1 MLTTARPTH
10 EENRQIATCLR
21 EASQRLADQ
30 GANPYRAGAY
40 RAAADTVDSLDE
52 SVRTLFDAGGLD
64 ALDALPHIGTGI
76 AQAIA
81 ELLIT
86 GHWRQ
91 LDRLRGEIEPASPF
105 ESVPGIGREL
115 AMRIHDTLHIDTLE
129 DLEIAARSGRLETVA
144 GVGPRRAAGIR
155 AALDDVLSRRRQWHD
170 HTHRDSLGTE
180 PPVELLL
187 HIDRLYRA
195 RALAGKLPTIAP
207 KRLNPEG
214 VAWLPVMHET
224 RGGWHFTAL
233 FSNTGRAHELGRT
246 TDWVVLYFYDD
257 LHEEHQ
263 RTVVT
268 EAHGTLVGKRVV
280 RGREM
285 ECRAYYD
292 AG

>member
-1 MLTTARPTH
+1 MLMTASRTY
-10 EENRQIATCLR
+10 EENRQIAGCLR
-21 EASQRLADQ
+21 EASQRLSDQ

-40 RAAADTVDSLDE
+40 RAAADTIDGLDDD
-52 SVRTLFDAGGLD
+52 VRSLFDAGGLD

-76 AQAIA
+76 ARAIA
-81 ELLIT
+81 ELLVT

-91 LDRLRGEIEPASPF
+91 LDRLRGEVEPASAF

-155 AALDDVLSRRRQWHD
+155 AALDDMLSRRRRWHGRPQGD
-170 HTHRDSLGTE
+170 GVGTE

-195 RALAGKLPTIAP
+195 GAAAGKLPTIAP

-214 VAWLPVMHET
+214 TAWLPVMHET

-233 FSNTGRAHELGRT
+233 FSNTGRAHELRRT

-257 LHEEHQ
+257 THDEHQ

-268 EAHGTLVGKRVV
+268 ETHGELAGKRVV

-285 ECRAYYD
+285 ECSAYY
-292 AG
+292 AA

>member
-1 MLTTARPTH
+1 MQTTASRTA
-10 EENRQIATCLR
+10 EENRQIASCLR
-21 EASQRLADQ
+21 EAAQRLADQ

-40 RAAADTVDSLDE
+40 RAGADTLDGLDR
-52 SVRTLFDAGGLD
+52 SVRALFDTGGID
-64 ALDALPHIGTGI
+64 ALDALPQIGLGV

-81 ELLIT
+81 ELLLT
-86 GHWRQ
+86 GRWRQ
-91 LDRLRGEIEPASPF
+91 LERLRGDTAFASAF
-105 ESVPGIGREL
+105 EAVPGIGREL

-129 DLEIAARSGRLETVA
+129 DLEAAARTGRLETVP

-155 AALDDVLSRRRQWHD
+155 AALDEVLSRRRRWHA
-170 HTHRDSLGTE
+170 HTRNDGLGAE

-195 RALAGKLPTIAP
+195 RAAAGTLPTLAP

-214 VAWLPVMHET
+214 KAWLPVLHIT

-233 FSNTGRAHELGRT
+233 FSNTGRVYEDSPM
-246 TDWVVLYFYDD
+246 TDWVALFFYDD
-257 LHEEHQ
+257 VLRESE
-263 RTVVT
+263 RMVVT
-268 EAHGTLVGKRVV
+268 EAHGELAGKRIV

-285 ECRAYYD
+285 ECRVYY

>member
-1 MLTTARPTH
+1 MQTTASRTD
-10 EENRQIATCLR
+10 EENRQIASCLR
-21 EASQRLADQ
+21 EAAQRLADQ

-40 RAAADTVDSLDE
+40 RAGANTLDGLDR
-52 SVRTLFDAGGLD
+52 SVRALFDAGGID
-64 ALDALPHIGTGI
+64 ALDALPQIGLGV

-81 ELLIT
+81 ELLLT
-86 GHWRQ
+86 GRWRQ
-91 LDRLRGEIEPASPF
+91 LERLRGDTAFASAF
-105 ESVPGIGREL
+105 EAVPGIGREL

-129 DLEIAARSGRLETVA
+129 DLEAAARTGRLETVS

-155 AALDDVLSRRRQWHD
+155 AALDEVLSRRRRWHA
-170 HTHRDSLGTE
+170 HTRNGGLGAE

-195 RALAGKLPTIAP
+195 RAAAGTLPTLAP

-214 VAWLPVMHET
+214 KAWLPVLHIT

-233 FSNTGRAHELGRT
+233 FSNTGRVYEDSPMA
-246 TDWVVLYFYDD
+246 DWVALFFYDD
-257 LHEEHQ
+257 VLRESE
-263 RTVVT
+263 RMVVT
-268 EAHGTLVGKRVV
+268 EAHGELAGKRIV

-285 ECRAYYD
+285 ECRVYY